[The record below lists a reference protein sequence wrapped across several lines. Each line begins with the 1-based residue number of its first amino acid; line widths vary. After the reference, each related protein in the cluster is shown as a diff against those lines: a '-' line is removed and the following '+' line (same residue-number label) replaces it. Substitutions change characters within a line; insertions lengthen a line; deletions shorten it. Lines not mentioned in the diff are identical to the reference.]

1 MAENVASSSMERQH
15 ALLASQATKGLAET
29 EELAEA
35 ALKEVMALMEDEAHA
50 GAHAPYCPI
59 VYGSIAFKLKPVA
72 RKADEAPPV
81 ITPATHR
88 WTREICAAQLGR
100 LGLPA
105 APRFLLALR
114 ERLRALSPCRVRS
127 LRHRRAGLT
136 RAFVCYPR
144 AACPAAVFVRGVDGS
159 DISHAIKSVEFKL
172 HETFPEPLRGET
184 SARRFR
190 ARERSAAAL
199 RSRPGLRSVRDSPP
213 SPLAGEQAAA
223 AFVAGQR
230 LSTAEA
236 RCRGPLSPHTTHLY
250 WCVGCPVQL
259 PPRPE
264 HVLIRSVSDE
274 GWGEFEAQITV
285 RFHDDGMLPVRI
297 AHHLRLHPQPGQAST
312 HPPDAPVVHEFY
324 DEVVFNHPERLP
336 DHVAAALRAGPAT
349 KAAPHRYAH
358 HFKAEGHTPEAD
370 LAQLAAAQAF
380 VAQETARLT
389 ERLARADAEAV
400 SLTKDLEA
408 LGWSTAKCTRST
420 MAPTSSDAS
429 AGASRR

>member
-88 WTREICAAQLGR
+88 WTL
-100 LGLPA
+100 
-105 APRFLLALR
+105 
-114 ERLRALSPCRVRS
+114 
-127 LRHRRAGLT
+127 
-136 RAFVCYPR
+136 
-144 AACPAAVFVRGVDGS
+144 FVRGVDGS

-172 HETFPEPLRGET
+172 HETFPEPLRVVTE
-184 SARRFR
+184 
-190 ARERSAAAL
+190 
-199 RSRPGLRSVRDSPP
+199 PP
-213 SPLAGEQAAA
+213 FE
-223 AFVAGQR
+223 
-230 LSTAEA
+230 
-236 RCRGPLSPHTTHLY
+236 
-250 WCVGCPVQL
+250 
-259 PPRPE
+259 
-264 HVLIRSVSDE
+264 VSDE

>member
-88 WTREICAAQLGR
+88 WTREICAAQLDR
-100 LGLPA
+100 LGIPA
-105 APRFLLALR
+105 APRFLSALR

-136 RAFVCYPR
+136 RAFACYPR

-199 RSRPGLRSVRDSPP
+199 RSRPGLRSVRDTPP
-213 SPLAGEQAAA
+213 SP
-223 AFVAGQR
+223 
-230 LSTAEA
+230 
-236 RCRGPLSPHTTHLY
+236 
-250 WCVGCPVQL
+250 
-259 PPRPE
+259 
-264 HVLIRSVSDE
+264 
-274 GWGEFEAQITV
+274 
-285 RFHDDGMLPVRI
+285 
-297 AHHLRLHPQPGQAST
+297 
-312 HPPDAPVVHEFY
+312 
-324 DEVVFNHPERLP
+324 
-336 DHVAAALRAGPAT
+336 
-349 KAAPHRYAH
+349 
-358 HFKAEGHTPEAD
+358 
-370 LAQLAAAQAF
+370 
-380 VAQETARLT
+380 
-389 ERLARADAEAV
+389 
-400 SLTKDLEA
+400 
-408 LGWSTAKCTRST
+408 
-420 MAPTSSDAS
+420 
-429 AGASRR
+429 